1 MALPLLASTDR
12 VDSVTRADGTDFH
25 GSTARLSGTT
35 MVDPFKDSNGPRA
48 FHLILKAASIP
59 IGAAGVNCPIQ
70 FDSKSLIR
78 GR

>member
-1 MALPLLASTDR
+1 
-12 VDSVTRADGTDFH
+12 
-25 GSTARLSGTT
+25 